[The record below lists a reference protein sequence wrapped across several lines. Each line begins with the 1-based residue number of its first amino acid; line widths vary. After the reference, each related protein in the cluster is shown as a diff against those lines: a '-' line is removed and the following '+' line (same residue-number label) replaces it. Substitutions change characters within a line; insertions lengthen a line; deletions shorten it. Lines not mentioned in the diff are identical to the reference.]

1 MLAGS
6 FAVAG
11 SEDVHEFGVLDD
23 RMLHV
28 GDVGEIEV
36 PQPIGLGVE
45 HVKGVDEEPVAGGF
59 PHNLVAAAIDLHQV
73 EVADGR
79 VGGIER
85 RGHGG
90 PVFVGAAGCR
100 ETSGIGLK
108 HGAGLEQHRQLGHID
123 AAQEHAAAGIRRD
136 EVLPCQAVAGLA
148 DRCAAHAERFLQCL
162 FAQDIAGREVEAHD
176 HAAQLPVG
184 LFGEGKLGH
193 RSRHGPAVD
202 PD

>member
-1 MLAGS
+1 MSSACSSTG
-6 FAVAG
+6 
-11 SEDVHEFGVLDD
+11 
-23 RMLHV
+23 MLHV

-59 PHNLVAAAIDLHQV
+59 PHDLVAAAIDLHQV

-85 RGHGG
+85 CGHGG
-90 PVFVGAAGCR
+90 PVLVGAAGCR
-100 ETSGIGLK
+100 ETSGVGLE
-108 HGAGLEQHRQLGHID
+108 HGAGLEQHRQLGHVD
-123 AAQEHAAAGIRRD
+123 AAHEHAAAGDHRD
-136 EVLPCQAVAGLA
+136 EVLPCQALEGLA
-148 DRCAAHAERFLQCL
+148 DRCAAHAERLLQCL
-162 FAQDIAGREVEAHD
+162 FAQDVAGREVEAHD